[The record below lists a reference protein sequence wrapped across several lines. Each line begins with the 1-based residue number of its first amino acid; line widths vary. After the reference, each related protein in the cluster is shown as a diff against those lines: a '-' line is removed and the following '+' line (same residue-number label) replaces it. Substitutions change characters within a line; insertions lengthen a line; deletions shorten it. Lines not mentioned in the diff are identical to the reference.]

1 MTHLE
6 LVPVPPVAQL
16 AGVSQHY
23 GKTVA
28 LNNITLDIPAR
39 CMVGLIGPD
48 GVGKSS
54 LLSLISGARVIEQG
68 NVMVLGGDMRD
79 PKHRRDVCPRIA
91 WMPQGL
97 GKNLYHTLSV
107 YENVDFFAR
116 LFGHDKAE
124 REVRINELLTSTGL
138 APFRDRPAGKLSG
151 GMKQKLGLCCA
162 LIHDPELLI
171 LDEPTTGVDPL
182 SRAQFWDLIDSIR
195 QRQSNMSVLVATAYM
210 EEAERFD
217 WLVAMNAGEVLATG
231 SAEELRQQTQSATLE
246 EAFIALLPEAQRQ
259 AHQAVVIP
267 PYQAENAEIAIEARD
282 LTMRFGSFVAV
293 DHVNFRIPRGEIFG
307 FLGSNGCGKSTTMK
321 MLTGLLPASEGEAWL
336 FGQPVDPKDID
347 TRRRVG
353 YMSQAFSLYNELT
366 VRQNLELHARLFHI
380 PEAEIPARVA
390 EMSERFKLNDVE
402 DVLPESLPLG
412 IRQRLSLAVAVIHRP
427 EMLILDEPTSGV
439 DPVARDMFWQL
450 MVDLSRQ
457 DKVTI
462 FISTHFMNE
471 AERCDRIS
479 LMHAGKVL
487 ASGTPQE
494 LVEKRGAASL
504 EEAFIAYL
512 QEAAGQSNEAEAPP
526 VIHDATLAP
535 RQGFS
540 LRRLFSYSRR
550 EALELRRDP
559 VRSTLA
565 LMGTVIL
572 MLIMGYGISM
582 DVENLRFAVLDRD
595 QTVSSQAW
603 TLNLSGSRYFIEQP
617 PLTSYDELDR
627 RMRAG
632 DITVAIEIPPN
643 FGRDIARG
651 TPVELGVWIDGAMPS
666 RAETVKGY
674 VQAMHQSWLQDVA
687 SRQSAPASQSGLMNI
702 ETRYRYNPDVKSLPA
717 IVPAV
722 IPLLLMMI
730 PSMLS
735 ALSVVREK
743 ELGSII
749 NLYVTPT
756 TRSEFLL
763 GKQLPYIALGMLN
776 FFLLC
781 ALSVFVFGVPH
792 KGSFLTLT
800 LAALLYIIIATGMG
814 LLISTFMKSQI
825 AAIFG
830 TAIITLI
837 PATQFSG
844 MIDPVASL
852 EGPGRWIGEVY
863 PTSHFLT
870 IARGTF
876 SKALDLTDLWQLFY
890 PVADSHPA
898 GDGLKHPAAEKT
910 GGMMRHLR
918 NIFNLGI
925 KELRSLLGD
934 KAMLTLIV
942 FSFTVS
948 VYSSATV
955 TPGSLNLAPIAI
967 ADMDQSQLS
976 NRIVNSFYRPWF
988 LPPEMI
994 TADEM
999 DAGLDAG
1006 RYTFAINIPPNFQ
1019 RDVLAGRQPDIQV
1032 NVDATRMSQAFTG
1045 NGYIQNIING
1055 EVNSFVARYRDNS
1068 EPLVS
1073 LETRMRFNPNLD
1085 PAWFG
1090 GVMAII
1096 NNITML
1102 AIVLTGSALIR
1113 EREHGTVEH
1122 LLVMPITPFEIMMA
1136 KIWSMGL
1143 VVLVVSGLSLVLMV
1157 KGVLGVPIE
1166 GSIPLFML
1174 GVALSLFAT
1183 TSIGIFMGTI
1193 ARSMPQLGLLVIL
1206 VLLPLQMLS
1215 GGSTPRESMPQ
1226 MVQDIMLTMPTTHF
1240 VSLAQAILYRGAG
1253 FEIVWPQFL
1262 TLMAIGGVFFT
1273 IALLRFRKTI
1283 GTMA

>member
-1 MTHLE
+1 MKLT
-6 LVPVPPVAQL
+6 PQDTSPPVALLEHVGQQFGATIALRDISL
-16 AGVSQHY
+16 A
-23 GKTVA
+23 
-28 LNNITLDIPAR
+28 IPAR
-39 CMVGLIGPD
+39 RMVGLIGPD

-54 LLSLISGARVIEQG
+54 LLSLIAGARIIEQG

-79 PKHRRDVCPRIA
+79 VHHRREVCPKIA

-124 REVRINELLTSTGL
+124 RELRINELLQSTGL

-162 LIHDPELLI
+162 LIHDPQLLI

-182 SRAQFWDLIDSIR
+182 SRAQFWELIDSIR
-195 QRQSNMSVLVATAYM
+195 QRQPAMSVLVATAYM

-231 SAEELRQQTQSATLE
+231 SAAELKAQTDSQTLE
-246 EAFIALLPEAQRQ
+246 QAFIALLPEAQRQ
-259 AHQAVVIP
+259 AHRAVVIP
-267 PYQAENAEIAIEARD
+267 PRDSRAEEIAIEARG
-282 LTMRFGSFVAV
+282 LTMRFGNFVAV
-293 DHVNFRIPRGEIFG
+293 DHVNFRIARGEIFG

-336 FGQPVDPKDID
+336 FGQPVDPKDIA
-347 TRRRVG
+347 TRQRVG
-353 YMSQAFSLYNELT
+353 YMSQAFSLYSELT

-380 PEAEIPARVA
+380 PDGEIPGRVA
-390 EMSERFKLNDVE
+390 EMCERFMLTEVE
-402 DVLPESLPLG
+402 DALPADLPLG

-450 MVDLSRQ
+450 MVDLARQ
-457 DKVTI
+457 DQVTI

-487 ASGTPQE
+487 ASDTPQA
-494 LVEKRGAASL
+494 LVEQRGSNSL
-504 EEAFIAYL
+504 EEAFIAWL
-512 QEAAGQSNEAEAPP
+512 KEAQPSSP
-526 VIHDATLAP
+526 VPEEPTSAVASHSGHTAP
-535 RQGFS
+535 RQAFS

-565 LMGTVIL
+565 LLGTVIL
-572 MLIMGYGISM
+572 MFIMGYGISM
-582 DVENLRFAVLDRD
+582 DVEDLRFAVLDRD
-595 QTVSSQAW
+595 QTLSSQGW
-603 TLNLSGSRYFIEQP
+603 SQNLAGSRYFIEQA
-617 PLTSYDELDR
+617 PLHSYDELDR
-627 RMRAG
+627 RMRDGELA
-632 DITVAIEIPPN
+632 VAIEIPPN

-651 TPVELGVWIDGAMPS
+651 TPVQIGVWVDGAMPN
-666 RAETVKGY
+666 RAETVRGY
-674 VQAMHQSWLQDVA
+674 VQAMHLAWLQEMA
-687 SRQSAPASQSGLMNI
+687 GRQSSPQRDTSLISI

-730 PSMLS
+730 PAMLS

-763 GKQLPYIALGMLN
+763 GKQLPYIVLGMFN

-781 ALSVFVFGVPH
+781 ALSVFVFGVAH

-800 LAALLYIIIATGMG
+800 LAALLYVTIATGLG

-852 EGPGRWIGEVY
+852 EGPGRWIGQIY

-876 SKALDLTDLWQLFY
+876 SKALNISDLWGSFI
-890 PVADSHPA
+890 P
-898 GDGLKHPAAEKT
+898 
-910 GGMMRHLR
+910 
-918 NIFNLGI
+918 
-925 KELRSLLGD
+925 LL
-934 KAMLTLIV
+934 
-942 FSFTVS
+942 
-948 VYSSATV
+948 
-955 TPGSLNLAPIAI
+955 IA
-967 ADMDQSQLS
+967 
-976 NRIVNSFYRPWF
+976 V
-988 LPPEMI
+988 
-994 TADEM
+994 
-999 DAGLDAG
+999 
-1006 RYTFAINIPPNFQ
+1006 
-1019 RDVLAGRQPDIQV
+1019 
-1032 NVDATRMSQAFTG
+1032 
-1045 NGYIQNIING
+1045 
-1055 EVNSFVARYRDNS
+1055 
-1068 EPLVS
+1068 PLV
-1073 LETRMRFNPNLD
+1073 L
-1085 PAWFG
+1085 
-1090 GVMAII
+1090 
-1096 NNITML
+1096 
-1102 AIVLTGSALIR
+1102 
-1113 EREHGTVEH
+1113 
-1122 LLVMPITPFEIMMA
+1122 
-1136 KIWSMGL
+1136 
-1143 VVLVVSGLSLVLMV
+1143 GLS
-1157 KGVLGVPIE
+1157 
-1166 GSIPLFML
+1166 
-1174 GVALSLFAT
+1174 
-1183 TSIGIFMGTI
+1183 
-1193 ARSMPQLGLLVIL
+1193 
-1206 VLLPLQMLS
+1206 VLLLKKQE
-1215 GGSTPRESMPQ
+1215 G
-1226 MVQDIMLTMPTTHF
+1226 
-1240 VSLAQAILYRGAG
+1240 
-1253 FEIVWPQFL
+1253 
-1262 TLMAIGGVFFT
+1262 
-1273 IALLRFRKTI
+1273 
-1283 GTMA
+1283 

>member
-1 MTHLE
+1 MKTVARLE
-6 LVPVPPVAQL
+6 N
-16 AGVSQHY
+16 VSQHF
-23 GKTVA
+23 GATVA
-28 LNNITLDIPAR
+28 LKDITLSIPAR

-54 LLSLISGARVIEQG
+54 LLSLISGARVIEHG
-68 NVMVLGGDMRD
+68 NIMVLGGDMSNVR
-79 PKHRRDVCPRIA
+79 HRQDVCPKIA

-124 REVRINELLTSTGL
+124 RDIRINELLQSTGL

-162 LIHDPELLI
+162 LIHDPQLLI

-195 QRQSNMSVLVATAYM
+195 QRQPEMSVLIATAYM

-231 SAEELRQQTQSATLE
+231 SADELKAHTASQTLE
-246 EAFIALLPEAQRQ
+246 QAFIALLPEAQRL
-259 AHQAVVIP
+259 AHKEVIIP
-267 PYQAENAEIAIEARD
+267 PRNADESEIAIEARG
-282 LTMRFGSFVAV
+282 LTMRFGQFVAV
-293 DHVNFRIPRGEIFG
+293 DHVNFRIARGEIFG

-336 FGQPVDPKDID
+336 FGQPVDPRDIE

-353 YMSQAFSLYNELT
+353 YMSQAFSLYSELT

-380 PEAEIPARVA
+380 PDAEIPGRIA
-390 EMSERFKLNDVE
+390 EMSQRFMLEEVE
-402 DVLPESLPLG
+402 DTLPASLPLG

-450 MVDLSRQ
+450 MVDLARQ
-457 DKVTI
+457 DRVTI

-487 ASGTPQE
+487 ASDTPQA
-494 LVEKRGAASL
+494 LVEQRGSASL
-504 EEAFIAYL
+504 EEAFIAWL
-512 QEAAGQSNEAEAPP
+512 QEAADAAQPPDAQAAPVPAMEHKAES
-526 VIHDATLAP
+526 VAP
-535 RQGFS
+535 RQAFS
-540 LRRLFSYSRR
+540 LQRLFSYSRR

-565 LMGTVIL
+565 LLGTVIL
-572 MLIMGYGISM
+572 MFIMGYGISM
-582 DVENLRFAVLDRD
+582 DVEDLRFAVLDRD
-595 QTVSSQAW
+595 QTVSSQGWSQNIA
-603 TLNLSGSRYFIEQP
+603 GSRYFIEQP
-617 PLTSYDELDR
+617 PLQSYSELDR
-627 RMRAG
+627 RMRDGELA
-632 DITVAIEIPPN
+632 VAIEIPPN

-651 TPVELGVWIDGAMPS
+651 TPVQIGVWVDGAMPN
-666 RAETVKGY
+666 RAETVRGY
-674 VQAMHQSWLQDVA
+674 VQVMHLAWLQEMAGRQA
-687 SRQSAPASQSGLMNI
+687 SPNRDTSLISI

-730 PSMLS
+730 PAMLS

-763 GKQLPYIALGMLN
+763 GKQVPYIVLGMFN

-800 LAALLYIIIATGMG
+800 LAALLYVTIATGLG

-852 EGPGRWIGEVY
+852 EGPGRWIGQIY

-876 SKALDLTDLWQLFY
+876 SKALNLTDLWGSFIQL
-890 PVADSHPA
+890 
-898 GDGLKHPAAEKT
+898 
-910 GGMMRHLR
+910 
-918 NIFNLGI
+918 
-925 KELRSLLGD
+925 
-934 KAMLTLIV
+934 LIAV
-942 FSFTVS
+942 
-948 VYSSATV
+948 
-955 TPGSLNLAPIAI
+955 
-967 ADMDQSQLS
+967 
-976 NRIVNSFYRPWF
+976 
-988 LPPEMI
+988 
-994 TADEM
+994 
-999 DAGLDAG
+999 
-1006 RYTFAINIPPNFQ
+1006 
-1019 RDVLAGRQPDIQV
+1019 
-1032 NVDATRMSQAFTG
+1032 
-1045 NGYIQNIING
+1045 
-1055 EVNSFVARYRDNS
+1055 
-1068 EPLVS
+1068 PLV
-1073 LETRMRFNPNLD
+1073 L
-1085 PAWFG
+1085 
-1090 GVMAII
+1090 
-1096 NNITML
+1096 
-1102 AIVLTGSALIR
+1102 
-1113 EREHGTVEH
+1113 
-1122 LLVMPITPFEIMMA
+1122 
-1136 KIWSMGL
+1136 
-1143 VVLVVSGLSLVLMV
+1143 GLSVWLL
-1157 KGVLGVPIE
+1157 KKQE
-1166 GSIPLFML
+1166 G
-1174 GVALSLFAT
+1174 
-1183 TSIGIFMGTI
+1183 
-1193 ARSMPQLGLLVIL
+1193 
-1206 VLLPLQMLS
+1206 
-1215 GGSTPRESMPQ
+1215 
-1226 MVQDIMLTMPTTHF
+1226 
-1240 VSLAQAILYRGAG
+1240 
-1253 FEIVWPQFL
+1253 
-1262 TLMAIGGVFFT
+1262 
-1273 IALLRFRKTI
+1273 
-1283 GTMA
+1283 